1 MSAVRLVLVGVCGT
15 LLLAGCSGGAPN
27 ATTVSRSAPEVSASQ
42 STPPPVPVAAG
53 KSYVEVLSGGNGVG
67 AMREGLKLTAP
78 NSVAYQYL
86 DHTANMQEANIDEG
100 GLPYR
105 KEAVVP
111 VSGGSFKYCNPD
123 KFNCVTFGG
132 FKVNQGGKLVD
143 LTVNNEPVGPRLT
156 MGNGQPVT
164 AAGATFTLLTAYK
177 SVTSNMWF
185 ITVKVQT
192 GAEPITINP
201 KLWSYRGPDGK
212 PLTWVGSTAAT
223 HVVNKASLIAVVMF
237 DSAKAGGR
245 LTVGGCRLL
254 GSFTPGDE
262 SRDCQGAAF
271 SAVLKVG

>member
-1 MSAVRLVLVGVCGT
+1 MSAVRSVLVGTCG
-15 LLLAGCSGGAPN
+15 LLLLTSCAGGVPK
-27 ATTVSRSAPEVSASQ
+27 ATTVRRSAPVVTASQ
-42 STPPPVPVAAG
+42 STPPPVSVEVG
-53 KSYVEVLSGGNGVG
+53 KSYVEVLASGTGVG

-86 DHTANMQEANIDEG
+86 DHTANMQEASIDEG
-100 GLPYR
+100 DPPYL

-111 VSGGSFKYCNPD
+111 VGGDSFKFCSD
-123 KFNCVTFGG
+123 KLTCVTFGG
-132 FKVNQGGKLVD
+132 FKVNQDGKLVD

-164 AAGATFTLLTAYK
+164 AAGAKFTLLTAYQ
-177 SVTSNMWF
+177 SVTSNTWF

-223 HVVNKASLIAVVMF
+223 HVVSKASLIVIVMF

-245 LTVGGCRLL
+245 LTVGGCRVL
-254 GSFTPGDE
+254 GSSAPGDE
-262 SRDCQGAAF
+262 SRDCPVAAF